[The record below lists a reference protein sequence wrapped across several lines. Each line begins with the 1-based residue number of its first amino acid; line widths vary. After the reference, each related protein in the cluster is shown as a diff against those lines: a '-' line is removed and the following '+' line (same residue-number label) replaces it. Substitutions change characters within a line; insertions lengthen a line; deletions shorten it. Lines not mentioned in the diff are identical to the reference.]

1 MKQMI
6 TGILALLALAGG
18 TVASRAAIATFTPY
32 SFDAIWTNS
41 TATVWDVNGSARTTG
56 GTFPNFSPSGMSV
69 QTDGS
74 GKITGAGMMR
84 LDYNTMGSPSTL
96 FVVDIKGRISSSVS
110 KPAAVVTLNLRGT
123 GFTSDATG
131 TNATLTTM
139 NLKFTGQPGVDPAN
153 ANLIRIVGTLSG
165 SIRGATPLGAPSAR
179 IDGLVAYINN
189 SGSNPAEFSADVLQ
203 SARAMLIFDSAWTG
217 HGAINTRTD
226 TYKLGV
232 RGASQNQGSTLAL
245 TGDLGSYTNNTLPNG
260 FAAPVTMNAK
270 GKVEGQAVLG
280 TNAQI
285 SVRLITN

>member
-96 FVVDIKGRISSSVS
+96 FPSR
-110 KPAAVVTLNLRGT
+110 LR
-123 GFTSDATG
+123 S
-131 TNATLTTM
+131 
-139 NLKFTGQPGVDPAN
+139 
-153 ANLIRIVGTLSG
+153 
-165 SIRGATPLGAPSAR
+165 
-179 IDGLVAYINN
+179 
-189 SGSNPAEFSADVLQ
+189 
-203 SARAMLIFDSAWTG
+203 
-217 HGAINTRTD
+217 
-226 TYKLGV
+226 
-232 RGASQNQGSTLAL
+232 
-245 TGDLGSYTNNTLPNG
+245 
-260 FAAPVTMNAK
+260 
-270 GKVEGQAVLG
+270 
-280 TNAQI
+280 
-285 SVRLITN
+285 